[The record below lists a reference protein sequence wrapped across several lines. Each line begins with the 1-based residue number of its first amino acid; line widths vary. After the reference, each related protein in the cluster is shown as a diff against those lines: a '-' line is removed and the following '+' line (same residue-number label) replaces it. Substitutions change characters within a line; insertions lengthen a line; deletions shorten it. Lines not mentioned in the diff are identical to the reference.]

1 MRKYEKPVIS
11 VMDLQLRE
19 DIAAIPTTVYKG
31 KSSSYSNAAL
41 VHMAL
46 TNDATGL
53 AKDGIIV
60 VS

>member
-19 DIAAIPTTVYKG
+19 NIAAIPTTVYKG
-31 KSSSYSNAAL
+31 KSSAYSNAAL

-46 TNDATGL
+46 TDDATGL
-53 AKDGIIV
+53 EGDMIIV
-60 VS
+60 S